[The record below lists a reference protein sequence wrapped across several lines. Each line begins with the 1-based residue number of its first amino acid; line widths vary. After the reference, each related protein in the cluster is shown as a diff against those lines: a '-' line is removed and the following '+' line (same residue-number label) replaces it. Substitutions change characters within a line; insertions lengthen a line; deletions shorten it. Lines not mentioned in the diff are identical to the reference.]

1 MAETDPFVRPS
12 IVPEAER
19 WREALENQKAA
30 QEAERKLAR
39 EQQAEHE
46 EMVLR
51 WKLTVQEMEAQRDDA
66 VRRCNEAE
74 LNAMRKVQDHHWQT
88 VQATAELE
96 DRIQQLEQL
105 LEDERNAHTH
115 ELQHQASVL
124 EQARQE
130 CFMQLQDAEQR
141 HQAAMA
147 TAKAQ
152 LREAEDMAELTK
164 KRANADVAAAR
175 AREDQRVA
183 EIRAQ
188 TNARVRELE
197 MRMRDET
204 NMRDQHLVE
213 RQKLMEDAV
222 YSNSR
227 EKQEAVDAA
236 RRHLA
241 AMEHEL
247 QLNTAQLESLH
258 SHKESRLDEFKET
271 EKQNAEALVKH
282 HKDMLDLE
290 QSLHART
297 MERTMDRVTR
307 HLKLPNEPDAPAVHF
322 GVPAATAMV

>member
-1 MAETDPFVRPS
+1 M
-12 IVPEAER
+12 
-19 WREALENQKAA
+19 ENQKAA

-46 EMVLR
+46 EMILR

-105 LEDERNAHTH
+105 LEDERRSHAQ
-115 ELQHQASVL
+115 ELQHQASIL
-124 EQARQE
+124 AQARQE
-130 CFMQLQDAEQR
+130 CSVQLQDAEQR
-141 HQAAMA
+141 HQAGMA

-152 LREAEDMAELTK
+152 VREAEDMAEHTK
-164 KRANADVAAAR
+164 QRADADVAAAR

-188 TNARVRELE
+188 TNARIRELE
-197 MRMRDET
+197 MRMRDEA

-222 YSNSR
+222 YSNSK

-247 QLNTAQLESLH
+247 QLNKAELESLH
-258 SHKESRLDEFKET
+258 GHKQSRLDEFKMA

-290 QSLHART
+290 QSLHAKT

-322 GVPAATAMV
+322 GVPAATATVSY

>member
-1 MAETDPFVRPS
+1 MADTDPFVRPS

-46 EMVLR
+46 EMILR

-105 LEDERNAHTH
+105 LEDERKSHTE
-115 ELQHQASVL
+115 ELQRQASVL

-130 CFMQLQDAEQR
+130 CFVQLQDAEQR

-152 LREAEDMAELTK
+152 VREAEDMAELAK
-164 KRANADVAAAR
+164 KRGDDEVAAAR
-175 AREDQRVA
+175 AREDKRVA

-188 TNARVRELE
+188 TNARIRELE
-197 MRMRDET
+197 MRMRDEA
-204 NMRDQHLVE
+204 NMRDHHLAE

-247 QLNTAQLESLH
+247 HLNKAELDSQH
-258 SHKESRLDEFKET
+258 AHNESRLDEFKNT

-282 HKDMLDLE
+282 HKDMLELE

-307 HLKLPNEPDAPAVHF
+307 HLKLPGEPDDPGMHF
-322 GVPAATAMV
+322 GVPTATAAA

>member
-1 MAETDPFVRPS
+1 M
-12 IVPEAER
+12 
-19 WREALENQKAA
+19 ENQKAA

-46 EMVLR
+46 EMILR

-96 DRIQQLEQL
+96 DRIQQLELL
-105 LEDERNAHTH
+105 LEDERRSHAQ
-115 ELQHQASVL
+115 ELQHQASIL
-124 EQARQE
+124 AQARQE
-130 CFMQLQDAEQR
+130 CSVQLQDAEQR

-152 LREAEDMAELTK
+152 VREAEDMAEHTK
-164 KRANADVAAAR
+164 QRADADVAAAR

-188 TNARVRELE
+188 TNARIRELE
-197 MRMRDET
+197 MRMRDEA

-222 YSNSR
+222 YSNSK

-247 QLNTAQLESLH
+247 QLNKAELESLH
-258 SHKESRLDEFKET
+258 GHKQSRLDEFKMA

-290 QSLHART
+290 QSLHAKT

-322 GVPAATAMV
+322 GVPAATATVSY

>member
-1 MAETDPFVRPS
+1 M
-12 IVPEAER
+12 VPEAER
-19 WREALENQKAA
+19 WRETLENQKAA

-46 EMVLR
+46 EMILR
-51 WKLTVQEMEAQRDDA
+51 WKLTVQEMEAQQDDA

-105 LEDERNAHTH
+105 LEDERKAHA
-115 ELQHQASVL
+115 EDLQRQASVL

-130 CFMQLQDAEQR
+130 CSVQLQDAEQR

-152 LREAEDMAELTK
+152 VREAEDMAELTK
-164 KRANADVAAAR
+164 KRADHEVAAAR
-175 AREDQRVA
+175 VREDKRVT

-188 TNARVRELE
+188 TNARIRELE

-204 NMRDQHLVE
+204 NMRDQHLVQ

-222 YSNSR
+222 YANSR
-227 EKQEAVDAA
+227 DKQEAVDAA
-236 RRHLA
+236 RKHLA

-247 QLNTAQLESLH
+247 QLNQAQLEALH
-258 SHKESRLDEFKET
+258 THNESRLDEFKST

-282 HKDMLDLE
+282 HKDMLELE

-307 HLKLPNEPDAPAVHF
+307 HLKLPNEPDSAAVHF
-322 GVPAATAMV
+322 GVPAATATM